1 MQYILLSYDN
11 KTNGNLMKLF
21 IGQDLMVISCEI
33 MFFFMISKF
42 GSTLL
47 NLTKPILE
55 KFLIAE
61 LLWYTLY
68 NSKVGSLNNSNKKI
82 LEFEKRILCW
92 QVKLSYFER

>member
-1 MQYILLSYDN
+1 
-11 KTNGNLMKLF
+11 MKLF
-21 IGQDLMVISCEI
+21 IGQDLKYTYKLWDYG
-33 MFFFMISKF
+33 FFMISKF

-68 NSKVGSLNNSNKKI
+68 NSKVWSLNNFVFLFLNLKI
-82 LEFEKRILCW
+82 EYMFNR
-92 QVKLSYFER
+92 LS